1 MCGCAT
7 HQKQATVQPAEV
19 TCGALTL
26 MVEDMTCGHC
36 ASTIEKAI
44 AAALPGTT
52 VDANPLSKLVSVHGS
67 TDRVRIEAA
76 VSDAGYTPSRYT
88 LNASALG

>member
-7 HQKQATVQPAEV
+7 RQTGLAKPSEAV
-19 TCGALTL
+19 CGALTL
-26 MVEDMTCGHC
+26 RVEDMTCSHC

-52 VDANPLSKLVSVHGS
+52 VDANPVSKLVSIHGS
-67 TDRVRIEAA
+67 TDWDAVEAI
-76 VSDAGYTPSRYT
+76 VSGAGYTPTRRILT
-88 LNASALG
+88 TAALG

>member
-7 HQKQATVQPAEV
+7 HQKQATVQPADV

-26 MVEDMTCGHC
+26 MVEDMTCGYC

-44 AAALPGTT
+44 AAALPGTI
-52 VDANPLSKLVSVHGS
+52 VDANPVSKLVSIHGS
-67 TDRVRIEAA
+67 TDRARIEAA
-76 VSDAGYTPSRYT
+76 VSNAGYTPSHYT
-88 LNASALG
+88 LHADPLG